1 MTMVG
6 CTIHLLSLT
15 PGISLDQVVSR
26 LRANTN
32 SRVLITGIPH
42 GWVHK
47 PHKLNVNELLSHEW
61 HFFVLTTAPS
71 KPLQLDSGIEAY
83 IKINVA
89 IPEEQWNQILNSTSK
104 KSHNVPQLPPE
115 WLEQSTRDL
124 QIPKKHIT
132 SQTTPNPPP
141 GTLILDTFMA
151 QFLSTALPQPV
162 RQKPV
167 SLFNLFRY
175 RNNDSAIHELYMQD
189 FKRSFGNSVGAY
201 VKFMGPV
208 GPLVTDGTGESQE
221 PQQQGGASDGW
232 QEANLT
238 HYDSI
243 FHYAYMLSTDV
254 YQGLNKDKVRGLE
267 DTCILLV
274 SEVEMLHED

>member
-1 MTMVG
+1 MAK
-6 CTIHLLSLT
+6 CTIHLLSFK
-15 PGISLDQVVSR
+15 PGIALDQAVSQ

-32 SRVLITGIPH
+32 QKVLITGIPH

-47 PHKLNVNELLSHEW
+47 PHKLNVNELLSYEW
-61 HFFVLTTAPS
+61 HLFVLTTASS
-71 KPLQLDSGIEAY
+71 KPSQLDSGIEAH

-89 IPEEQWNQILNSTSK
+89 IPEEQWNQIVNSTSN
-104 KSHNVPQLPPE
+104 KSHNIPQLPQE
-115 WLEQSTRDL
+115 WLEQSTGDL
-124 QIPKKHIT
+124 HIPKQHIA
-132 SQTTPNPPP
+132 SQTTPSPTP
-141 GTLILDTFMA
+141 GTLILDPPMA
-151 QFLSTALPQPV
+151 HFLSTALPKPV
-162 RQKPV
+162 QQKPV
-167 SLFNLFRY
+167 SLFNLFKY
-175 RNNDSAIHELYMQD
+175 KNNDSTIHEQYMQD
-189 FKRSFGNSVGAY
+189 FKRSFGDSAGAY

-208 GPLVTDGTGESQE
+208 GPLATDGTGKG
-221 PQQQGGASDGW
+221 QGKQHEDGGDGW

-243 FHYAYMLSTDV
+243 FYYAYMLSTDV